1 MFQISP
7 FELKV
12 PATASQPQSSGRDW
26 SRSPGYHRDEQ
37 RKLKVDSRDESRR
50 LRHSVKET
58 KHHYKGSDACGPYPH
73 EYTGDYGGKR
83 SRDEYS
89 GEFGRKR
96 SRNEG
101 SSRTV
106 GM

>member
-12 PATASQPQSSGRDW
+12 PATASRPQSSGHDW
-26 SRSPGYHRDEQ
+26 SRSPGYHRDER
-37 RKLKVDSRDESRR
+37 RKLKVDPRDESRR

-58 KHHYKGSDACGPYPH
+58 KHHFKGSDACGPYRH
-73 EYTGDYGGKR
+73 EYTGDYGRKR
-83 SRDEYS
+83 SGDEYS

-96 SRNEG
+96 SRNKG